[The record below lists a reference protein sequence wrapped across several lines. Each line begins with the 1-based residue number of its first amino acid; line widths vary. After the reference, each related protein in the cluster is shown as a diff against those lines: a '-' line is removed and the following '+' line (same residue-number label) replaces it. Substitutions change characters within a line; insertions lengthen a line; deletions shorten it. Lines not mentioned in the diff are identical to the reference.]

1 MEMKTLPN
9 FVNPSSFLLCSFLP
23 NFVTARIEEE
33 KKNLGRAH
41 PQHLTAATAARCC
54 VVLLVKITRR
64 ISND

>member
-33 KKNLGRAH
+33 KKTWEGHIHNILQQLQQPVVAS
-41 PQHLTAATAARCC
+41 CC
-54 VVLLVKITRR
+54 SLK
-64 ISND
+64 